1 MDWTFD
7 SLWGDVRRMY
17 EGDSDAGVF
26 HVDEHGEREIGFG
39 AFVQVYNSRMGA
51 ERRKHRM
58 EVKTAFEKLDT
69 DHSGTLSREKV
80 DKLVKSTK
88 KLLKLLPP
96 E

>member
-7 SLWGDVRRMY
+7 ELWGDVRRMF
-17 EGDSDAGVF
+17 EGDSDAF
-26 HVDEHGEREIGFG
+26 HVDEHGGRQIGFG
-39 AFVQVYNSRMGA
+39 AFGQVYNSRMGA

-58 EVKTAFEKLDT
+58 EVKAAFEKLDT

-80 DKLVKSTK
+80 EKLVKSAK
-88 KLLKLLPP
+88 KMLKLLPP